1 MHGWFSLNLSSNF
14 VRHAATAMPLLF
26 AVCFSSACDDAGPTG
41 VLYKVE
47 AGLTRVETRL
57 IPSEAIVGSPVKVQ
71 CVGIYEDTR
80 EEVLS
85 SENSTFSVNPLDLFD
100 ISQNTLATT
109 TAGTYSVAC
118 DVKGV
123 TELTP
128 ALLTIKP
135 DEPARIRTE
144 VDREIATAGDDINVN
159 CVVED
164 KYGNETTARNIAVR
178 SQPSR
183 GVVVEGNVV
192 STELAGDY
200 QLECTALG
208 LQREPKNISVLAG
221 QATRAAAELS
231 SYGVMAGTRV
241 EVTCHLSDEFGN
253 EAEGNTEFSIDSM
266 VPTIDATGFTAETSG
281 QYWVTCLAPQFQVAS
296 EPVLLTVYPNLP
308 ASIEILQLT
317 PQAMIYRR
325 TDIVDVDVLVLDIY
339 GNEITNSDVAFRGD
353 PSGSISDIGFG
364 QAMLMGD
371 GNIELIAEIIS
382 PTHNGQAVEDRVAV
396 LVDGSPPVVE
406 FLYPTRAEL
415 VVGPPNRPLIVRG
428 RVTDAIS
435 GISSFQ
441 VNGDVIT
448 PDTNGNFQ
456 FTMNPDWGVNLIE
469 GNALDNVGNEKF
481 FAQSYQYASVY
492 KPVSPSRIEAGRM
505 YDGIIAHLG
514 QEALDD
520 GNNDIDDLAR
530 IAELAIENLD
540 INSFIPSP
548 ITTFDS
554 DCSFWPFTIR
564 GRLRLYVDSV
574 SFNTPSVEL
583 TAINGGVDARV
594 RINNFQIA
602 IRTAGD
608 VCDIPINLSG
618 SASAN
623 RVVVSGD
630 VLISGNGNNIQVAMP
645 SPNVNING
653 LNVNINLPSAISWA
667 VNGIINLFR
676 NQISNLISNALE
688 DVISDQIPD
697 ALKDILESLS
707 LSTGFNLP
715 PPVSVALNIDSNLGM
730 VQFNTGGGDLGLDT
744 TIYAQGVITPEPRGS
759 IIQENQV
766 LPTFNATNSLGVAI
780 GYDLIN
786 QVLYSLWYGGGLNID
801 AQDFLS
807 GSNGQGNGTTVEAN
821 LSALSPPVFKLT
833 PNSANPVEIQVGD
846 LKLDLF
852 VDNIP
857 NTAPINAVVYA
868 TLLVDADVRLDQS
881 GTIELAAGQNLRLA
895 LEFDTDLDS
904 FLDLNLLIG
913 TLESALK
920 SLLPQII
927 SQAIGGIP
935 IPTFDLT
942 SLSGNILPTGIVLGL
957 GNPSSRFETSYLVLE
972 GDLVQVP

>member
-1 MHGWFSLNLSSNF
+1 M
-14 VRHAATAMPLLF
+14 RHASCAIPLVIAASF
-26 AVCFSSACDDAGPTG
+26 TSACDDEGPTG

-47 AGLTRVETRL
+47 AGLIRVETRL
-57 IPSEAIVGSPVKVQ
+57 IPNEAVVGSPVKVQ

-80 EEVLS
+80 EEVLDAES
-85 SENSTFSVNPLDLFD
+85 STFSVNPLDLFD
-100 ISQNTLATT
+100 ISNDTLVTT
-109 TAGTYSVAC
+109 KAGTYSVAC

-128 ALLTIKP
+128 AALTITP
-135 DEPARIRTE
+135 GEAVRIRTE
-144 VDREIATAGDDINVN
+144 VDREIAKAGDDVNVS

-164 KYGNETTARNIAVR
+164 EYGNETTARNIAVR

-183 GVVVEGNVV
+183 GVVVDGNVV

-208 LQREPKNISVLAG
+208 LEREPKEITVLAG
-221 QATRAAAELS
+221 QATRAAVELS

-241 EVTCHLSDEFGN
+241 DVTCHLSDEFGN
-253 EAEGNTEFSIDSM
+253 EAQGDTEYSVDTM
-266 VPTIDATGFTAETSG
+266 VPMMDAAGFTSETSG

-308 ASIEILQLT
+308 ASIEILQLI
-317 PQAMIYRR
+317 PQSVIYRR

-339 GNEITNSDVAFRGD
+339 GNEITNADVIFRGD

-371 GNIELIAEIIS
+371 GNIELVAEVIS
-382 PTHNGQAVEDRVAV
+382 PTHNAQAVEDRVML

-406 FLYPTRAEL
+406 FLYPTRAEM
-415 VVGPPNRPLIVRG
+415 VVGAPNRPLIVRG
-428 RVTDAIS
+428 RVSDAIS
-435 GISSFQ
+435 GVSSLQ
-441 VNGDVIT
+441 VNGDIIT
-448 PDTNGNFQ
+448 PDANGNFQ

-481 FAQSYQYASVY
+481 FAQSYQYSSVY

-520 GNNDIDDLAR
+520 GNNDVDDLAR
-530 IAELAIENLD
+530 IAELAIENID

-564 GRLRLYVDSV
+564 GALRLYVDNV

-583 TAINGGVDARV
+583 TAINGGVDSRV
-594 RINNFQIA
+594 RISNFQIA

-608 VCDIPINLSG
+608 VCDIPVNLSG

-623 RVVVSGD
+623 SVVVSGD
-630 VLISGNGNNIQVAMP
+630 VFISSNGNNIQVSMP

-653 LNVNINLPSAISWA
+653 LSVNINLPSVISWA

-676 NQISNLISNALE
+676 NQIANLISNALE

-697 ALKDILESLS
+697 ALKSVLESLS
-707 LSTGFNLP
+707 LSTGFSLP
-715 PPVSVALNIDSNLGM
+715 PPVNVALNIDSNLGM
-730 VQFNTGGGDLGLDT
+730 VQFDTGGGNIGLDT
-744 TIYAQGVITPEPRGS
+744 TIYSQGVISPEPRGS
-759 IIQENQV
+759 IIQENQT
-766 LPTFNATNSLGVAI
+766 LPTFSSNNSLGVAI

-807 GSNGQGNGTTVEAN
+807 GNSGQGNGITVEAN
-821 LSALSPPVFKLT
+821 VSALSPPVFKIT
-833 PNSANPVEIQVGD
+833 PNAASPVEIQVGD

-868 TLLVDADVRLDQS
+868 TLLLDADLTVDPS
-881 GTIELAAGQNLRLA
+881 GSIQLAAGQNLRLA

-913 TLESALK
+913 TLETALK
-920 SLLPQII
+920 SVLPQII
-927 SQAIGGIP
+927 SQAVGGIP
-935 IPTFDLT
+935 IPSFDLT
-942 SLSGNILPTGIVLGL
+942 SLSGNILPNGVVLGL
-957 GNPSSRFETSYLVLE
+957 GNPNSRFESSYLVLE